1 MKVFTCLIFIRI
13 ICINSQVLYRDIQGF
28 QNTQFSNVKIL
39 QNALNFR
46 SVRSML
52 ACSGLCLENSKCLSC
67 AFNNITKLC
76 VLWDEDF
83 IDVFDTKVVSE
94 NGWEYYYI
102 IKGLYMSDLGLNVP
116 GQYFRNIHGDICL
129 GRF

>member
-1 MKVFTCLIFIRI
+1 
-13 ICINSQVLYRDIQGF
+13 
-28 QNTQFSNVKIL
+28 
-39 QNALNFR
+39 
-46 SVRSML
+46 ML
-52 ACSGLCLENSKCLSC
+52 ACSGFCLENSRCLSC
-67 AFNNITKLC
+67 SFNNITELC

-83 IDVFDTKVVSE
+83 IGVLDTNVVSE

-102 IKGLYMSDLGLNVP
+102 IKGLYMSDLGLNSP

>member
-1 MKVFTCLIFIRI
+1 MKVFTCLIFIRL
-13 ICINSQVLYRDIQGF
+13 ICINSQVLYRDMQGF
-28 QNTQFSNVKIL
+28 QNTQFNNLKIL
-39 QNALNFR
+39 DNPLNFR

-52 ACSGLCLENSKCLSC
+52 ACSVFCLENSKCLSC
-67 AFNNITKLC
+67 AFNNITELC
-76 VLWDEDF
+76 FLWDKDF
-83 IDVFDTKVVSE
+83 IDVADTKVVSE

-102 IKGLYMSDLGLNVP
+102 IKGLYMSGLGLNSP